1 MHQLYYLLISLCA
14 IFSILPFSR
23 NQHWVFRVVEFARF
37 QVVIFQVA
45 VLVLG
50 LLLFT
55 PKTFVFWVTVA
66 VSLAFIIN
74 HIVILIPYTVIYK
87 RKIGKKISKESDP
100 ISIIS
105 VNVYQFNKE
114 YQQLIDLVNEV
125 KPDILLT
132 MESNLDWEKALEVI
146 EKDFPNFKKVPLENT
161 YGIHFYTKLKVKNIK
176 VNYFISD
183 DLPSIEASLITN
195 EGEAFT
201 FFGVHPP
208 PPSPTEEDT
217 SKERDGE
224 LLAVAKEVRKLKTS
238 VIVTGDFNNVA
249 WARSS
254 ILFRKTSELIDPRI
268 GRGFV
273 ATFHAKYRLLRF
285 PIDLFFHSTDI
296 FIQDFKTLRNIG
308 SDHLPLYCSF
318 FINKNAQELQ
328 EDDVEILHKDDLQQV
343 DELIEKGVEENGNR
357 PATATE

>member
-1 MHQLYYLLISLCA
+1 MNLLYYLLISLCT
-14 IFSILPFSR
+14 IFSILPLIR
-23 NQHWVFRVVEFARF
+23 NQHWIFRVVEFARF
-37 QVVIFQVA
+37 QVAIFQLA
-45 VLVLG
+45 ILVLG
-50 LLLFT
+50 LLFFT
-55 PKTFVFWVTVA
+55 PKTLIFWATSA

-74 HIVILIPYTVIYK
+74 HIVILIPYTVIYR
-87 RKIGKKISKESDP
+87 RKIGKQISKNAAP

-105 VNVYQFNKE
+105 VNVYQFNKD
-114 YQQLIDLVNEV
+114 YQQLIGLITEV
-125 KPDILLT
+125 QPDILLT
-132 MESNLDWEKALEVI
+132 MESNQAWEDALKVI
-146 EKDFPNFKKVPLENT
+146 ENDYPNFKKVPLENT
-161 YGIHFYTKLKVKNIK
+161 YGIHFYTKLKIENIK

-183 DLPSIEASLITN
+183 DLPSIEASLVTDQ
-195 EGEAFT
+195 GEAFT

-224 LLAVAKEVRKLKTS
+224 LLAVAKEVRKLKNP

-308 SDHLPLYCSF
+308 SDHLPLYCTF
-318 FINKNAQELQ
+318 LINKTDKELQ
-328 EDDVEILHKDDLQQV
+328 EDDIETLHEDDLEQV
-343 DELIEKGVEENGNR
+343 DELIERGIEEDGNR
-357 PATATE
+357 PTVAAE

>member
-1 MHQLYYLLISLCA
+1 MHSIYYILISFC
-14 IFSILPFSR
+14 IVGSILPLIR
-23 NQHWVFRVVEFARF
+23 NQHWIFRVWEFARF
-37 QVVIFQVA
+37 QVAILQLATLVFGLIF
-45 VLVLG
+45 
-50 LLLFT
+50 FT
-55 PKTFVFWVTVA
+55 PRTLIFWATAV
-66 VSLAFIIN
+66 VSLGFIIN
-74 HIVILIPYTVIYK
+74 HFVILIPYTVIYK
-87 RKIGKKISKESDP
+87 RKPAQKVSKNSDL

-105 VNVYQFNKE
+105 VNVYQFSKD
-114 YQQLIDLVNEV
+114 YQQLIDLINEIQ
-125 KPDILLT
+125 PDILLT
-132 MESNLDWEKALEVI
+132 MESNQAWEDALTVI
-146 EKDFPNFKKVPLENT
+146 ENNYPNFKKVPLENT
-161 YGIHFYTKLKVKNIK
+161 YGIHFYTKLEVDNIK
-176 VNYFISD
+176 VNYFVAD
-183 DLPSIEASLITN
+183 DLPSIEASLLTEN
-195 EGEAFT
+195 GEPFT

-224 LLAVAKEVRKLKTS
+224 LLAVAKAVREVKNP

-308 SDHLPLYCSF
+308 SDHLPLYCTF
-318 FINKNAQELQ
+318 FINKEEDIQ
-328 EDDVEILHKDDLQQV
+328 EDEVETLHEDDLEEV
-343 DELIEKGVEENGNR
+343 DELIENGIEEDGNR
-357 PATATE
+357 PAVAKE